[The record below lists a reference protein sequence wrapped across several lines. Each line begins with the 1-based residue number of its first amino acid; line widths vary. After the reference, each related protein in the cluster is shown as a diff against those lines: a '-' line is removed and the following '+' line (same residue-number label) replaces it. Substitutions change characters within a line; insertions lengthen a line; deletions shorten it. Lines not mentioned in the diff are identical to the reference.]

1 MPDNQAHKSVKPA
14 VQTPRQ
20 SENIFDREG
29 VAWRTKFIS
38 LFWGVARNLFLVCAY
53 GEGFDF

>member
-1 MPDNQAHKSVKPA
+1 MPDNQAHKSVKA
-14 VQTPRQ
+14 VVQTARQ
-20 SENIFDREG
+20 SENILGHEW

-38 LFWGVARNLFLVCAY
+38 LFWGVARNLFFVCTY